1 MSNFIVPNSILSIGK
16 KYSLFPKKKLVIE
29 LTAARGGK
37 RDRADLH
44 IVAHVGPHSGTGTS
58 GLFPEGTVNKGE
70 LRLEQVY
77 PAGLW
82 SMERIYTGAGKK
94 CEEKE
99 LGERS

>member
-1 MSNFIVPNSILSIGK
+1 M
-16 KYSLFPKKKLVIE
+16 E
-29 LTAARGGK
+29 LTAACGGK

-44 IVAHVGPHSGTGTS
+44 IVAHVEPRSGTS
-58 GLFPEGTVNKGE
+58 GLFPEGTVNNGE

>member
-1 MSNFIVPNSILSIGK
+1 M
-16 KYSLFPKKKLVIE
+16 E
-29 LTAARGGK
+29 LTAACGGK

-44 IVAHVGPHSGTGTS
+44 IVAYVEPRSGTN
-58 GLFPEGTVNKGE
+58 GLFPEGTVNNGE
-70 LRLEQVY
+70 LMLEQVY

-82 SMERIYTGAGKK
+82 SMERIHTGAGEK